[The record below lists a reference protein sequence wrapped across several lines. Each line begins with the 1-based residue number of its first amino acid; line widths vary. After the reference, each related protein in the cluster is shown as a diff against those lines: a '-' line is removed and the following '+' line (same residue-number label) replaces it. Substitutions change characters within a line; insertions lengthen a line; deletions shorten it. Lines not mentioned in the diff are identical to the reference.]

1 MQTTLILDK
10 NTAIVAIPRHEAM
23 PCKTKAAEL
32 LGRRFDE
39 CVAFES
45 GKTMLHALLEG
56 YRGMPSHEL
65 PIILSFKHKRP
76 FCAYLSVKPIFSKQ
90 GAADNLECV
99 MHC

>member
-10 NTAIVAIPRHEAM
+10 NTIIVAIPHHETT

-39 CVAFES
+39 CVALES
-45 GKTMLHALLEG
+45 GETLLYALLEG
-56 YRGMPSHEL
+56 YRGIPSQEL
-65 PIILSFKHKRP
+65 PIILSFKNKRQ
-76 FCAYLSVKPIFSKQ
+76 FCVFLSVKPIFSEQ
-90 GAADNLECV
+90 GAADNLECT